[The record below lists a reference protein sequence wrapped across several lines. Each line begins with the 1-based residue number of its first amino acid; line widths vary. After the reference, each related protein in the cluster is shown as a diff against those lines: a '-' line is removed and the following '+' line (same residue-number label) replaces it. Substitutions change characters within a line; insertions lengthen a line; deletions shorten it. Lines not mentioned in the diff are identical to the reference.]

1 MIMTSDILS
10 GNWKELSDEVK
21 KQWSKLSD
29 EELGEIGGYKDKLLN
44 ALQEKYGFAKNKAEE
59 ELEKFMKKNDIDWA
73 GIQEKA
79 ARIVQDFPQEFE
91 ERIHEN
97 PFKSIFI
104 AVGAGLLLGALMRRG
119 L

>member
-1 MIMTSDILS
+1 
-10 GNWKELSDEVK
+10 
-21 KQWSKLSD
+21 
-29 EELGEIGGYKDKLLN
+29 
-44 ALQEKYGFAKNKAEE
+44 
-59 ELEKFMKKNDIDWA
+59 
-73 GIQEKA
+73 
-79 ARIVQDFPQEFE
+79 VQDFPQEFE